1 MFMST
6 PCKYFQ
12 QNNCTRGDQCQ
23 FRHDPLPSD
32 LPLSSH
38 RLCSYFLRGSC
49 QYGTNC
55 RNNHNASPSATNV
68 HASPTRCTF
77 YLSNTCTKG
86 SSCMFLHDV
95 LIDGT
100 PTHTTKESTVK
111 GPSSPFGP
119 CKFFNKGQCMKGTTC
134 PFPHEVRKPALLLSG
149 VGNVGIFILFDFC
162 SFTYLEP
169 FHVDIVCW
177 QPRVTK

>member
-1 MFMST
+1 MFMSTNNT

-23 FRHDPLPSD
+23 FRHDPLPSN
-32 LPLSSH
+32 PP

-55 RNNHNASPSATNV
+55 HNNHNASQSATNV
-68 HASPTRCTF
+68 HGSPTRCTF

-86 SSCMFLHDV
+86 SSCMFLHDL

-100 PTHTTKESTVK
+100 PPHTIKESTGK

-119 CKFFNKGQCMKGTTC
+119 CKFFSKGYCMKGTTC
-134 PFPHEVRKPALLLSG
+134 PFPHEVRKPASG
-149 VGNVGIFILFDFC
+149 VGNVGIFLLFNFC
-162 SFTYLEP
+162 SFTYLG
-169 FHVDIVCW
+169 VDVVCR